1 MLRSL
6 QIENYAIIHSLNISF
21 DDGFTVIT
29 GETGAGKS
37 IVLGALSLI
46 LGSRADTSILYDKT
60 RKCFVE
66 GHFDIKNL
74 HLNTFF
80 EENDIDYDDE
90 TILRRE
96 VNEKGK
102 SRAFINDTPVNLQTL
117 RALAVQLVDI
127 HSQHHILL
135 FNDDTFRVKVI
146 DEYAKL
152 SSQVSHY
159 QQLLEEYNKAHRS
172 YEELVQKQQ
181 EAEAERDFVAYI
193 TEEIENA
200 NLYDGELEENEKQ
213 INLLSNA
220 EEIKN
225 RLYQVSQILS
235 ESEESVLIN
244 LKSAQRLYDNL
255 KEYSEEYQEY
265 SERID
270 KLIVELEDI
279 AFDTS
284 KKSDEVE
291 VSPAKLEQL
300 QERHDL
306 IYFLLQKHH
315 LNTVAELCQKRDEGK
330 EKLQHIEDNKQA
342 IEELDKLQKKLYA
355 ETMAVAEEISKK
367 RQAASKKLSQVI
379 MAKLQLLG
387 MKDAV
392 LEITFDRRKQFA
404 KNGIDEVKYLF
415 SANKGSALNEIEKV
429 ASGGEI
435 SRLML
440 AIKSVISE
448 TSLLP
453 TIIFDEI
460 DTGISGETAG
470 KVAALMHEISLQ
482 RQLLV
487 ITHLPQVAAKAKLH
501 YYIYKETKDN
511 NTYTNIRTL
520 DADEHEME
528 IAKMMSGDKVSAA
541 TLQAAKELIHPQK

>member
-6 QIENYAIIHSLNISF
+6 QIENYALIHSLNITF

-66 GHFDIKNL
+66 GHFDIRNL

-80 EENDIDYDDE
+80 EENDIDYDDD

-135 FNDDTFRVKVI
+135 LNDDSFRIKII

-152 SSQVSHY
+152 APQVFHY
-159 QQLLEEYNKAHRS
+159 QQLLEKYNHTRRN
-172 YEELVQKQQ
+172 YEELVRKQQ
-181 EAEAERDFVAYI
+181 EAESERDFVAFI
-193 TEEIENA
+193 TEELENA
-200 NLYDGELEENEKQ
+200 NLYEDELEDNEKQ
-213 INLLSNA
+213 IHLLSNA

-225 RLYQVSQILS
+225 RLYHISQILS
-235 ESEESVLIN
+235 ESEESVLIH
-244 LKSAQRLYDNL
+244 LKSAQKLYDNL
-255 KEYSEEYQEY
+255 KEYSGEYKDY

-270 KLIVELEDI
+270 KIIIELEDI

-284 KKSDEVE
+284 KQSDEVE
-291 VSPAKLEQL
+291 VSPEKLEQL
-300 QERHDL
+300 KERHDL
-306 IYFLLQKHH
+306 IYSLLQKHH
-315 LNTVAELCQKRDEGK
+315 LNTVTELCQKRDEGK
-330 EKLQHIEDNKQA
+330 EKLQHIEDNKQV
-342 IEELDKLQKKLYA
+342 IEDLEILQKQLYEA
-355 ETMAVAEEISKK
+355 TMSAAKEISKK
-367 RQAASKKLSQVI
+367 RKEASVQLSKVI
-379 MAKLQLLG
+379 MGKLHLLG

-392 LEITFDRRKQFA
+392 LQISFDQRPQFA
-404 KNGIDEVKYLF
+404 KSGIDEVKYLF
-415 SANKGSALNEIEKV
+415 SANKGSSLNEIEKV

-501 YYIYKETKDN
+501 YYIFKETRDN
-511 NTYTNIRTL
+511 DTFTNIRTL
-520 DADEHEME
+520 DENEHEVE

-541 TLQAAKELIHPQK
+541 ALQAAKELIYFQK